1 MKIVIAGAGIGGLT
15 AAMCLRR
22 AGFDVEV
29 FESVSELK
37 PLGVGINIQAG
48 AVRIL
53 SSLGME
59 PALAATG
66 IETRELR
73 YANRHGQT
81 IWADPRGRHAGLPWP
96 QFSIHRGEL
105 QMILF
110 ETAKKIAGADKIKFG
125 RRISTFEQRGSKVV
139 ATFVDRDGQVVETSE
154 SDILI
159 GADGIHSAVR
169 AHFHPNEGPPKWQG
183 ILMWRGVTVGKP
195 FLGGATMVQA
205 GHHTQKFVCYPIS
218 RAHAERGEALIN
230 WICDLHMGDGA
241 MLPREDWNRP
251 GKLEDFLPRFRD
263 WKFDWLDVPEVI
275 RKAHTILEFPMVDR
289 DPLPRWSHGRITLL
303 GDAAHPMYPIGSNG
317 ASQAIID
324 GEAITQELAAGR
336 RSRSGLAALRK
347 APAAADGAHRRE
359 QPPQGHRH
367 HARHRRG
374 TRAAGLLEPRCR
386 AAAAGAGEDRRR
398 LQAARGAGPRDLAQ
412 AGEWRNKKPALVRTG
427 RGSGL
432 TRPLHRRPPLRGI
445 WLR

>member
-1 MKIVIAGAGIGGLT
+1 MKIVIAGAGIGGLV
-15 AAMCLRR
+15 AAMCLHR
-22 AGFDVEV
+22 AGFDVKVYEAV
-29 FESVSELK
+29 GELK

-53 SSLGME
+53 CGLGLE
-59 PALAATG
+59 PALAATA

-110 ETAKKIAGADKIKFG
+110 NAAREMLGADRLRFG
-125 RRISTFEQRGSKVV
+125 RRITRFAQHHGKVS
-139 ATFVDRDGQVVETSE
+139 AQFVDRDGMPVENAE
-154 SDILI
+154 ADILI

-169 AHFHPNEGPPKWQG
+169 GQFYPDEGPPKWQG

-195 FLGGATMVQA
+195 YLGGATMVQA

-218 RAHAERGEALIN
+218 RVHADRGEALIN

-241 MLPREDWNRP
+241 LPSREDWNKP
-251 GKLEDFLPRFRD
+251 GRLADFLPRFAD

-275 RKAHTILEFPMVDR
+275 RTAHTILEFPMIDR

-324 GEAITQELAAGR
+324 GEAITQELLATADPEIALKRYEER
-336 RSRSGLAALRK
+336 RLPPMARIVDSNRRK
-347 APAAADGAHRRE
+347 GIDIMLDIVE
-359 QPPQGHRH
+359 QRAPQGFTDLESVLPAQELEQIVGDYKRLV
-367 HARHRRG
+367 AQDRE
-374 TRAAGLLEPRCR
+374 TLLK
-386 AAAAGAGEDRRR
+386 
-398 LQAARGAGPRDLAQ
+398 LANAQ
-412 AGEWRNKKPALVRTG
+412 
-427 RGSGL
+427 
-432 TRPLHRRPPLRGI
+432 
-445 WLR
+445 

>member
-15 AAMCLRR
+15 AAMCLHR
-22 AGFDVEV
+22 AGFEVEV
-29 FESVSELK
+29 FEAVNELR

-53 SSLGME
+53 SGLGLE

-110 ETAKKIAGADKIKFG
+110 DAARKTLGADRIKLG
-125 RRISTFEQRGSKVV
+125 RRLTGLAQRGNR
-139 ATFVDRDGQVVETSE
+139 AIARFADDTVEA
-154 SDILI
+154 DILI

-169 AHFHPNEGPPKWQG
+169 AHFYPDEGPPKWQG

-195 FLGGATMVQA
+195 YLGGATMVQA

-230 WICDLHMGDGA
+230 WICDLYQGPHA
-241 MLPREDWNRP
+241 APPREDWNKP
-251 GKLEDFLPRFRD
+251 GKLADFLPRYAGWDFG
-263 WKFDWLDVPEVI
+263 WLNVPEVI
-275 RKAHTILEFPMVDR
+275 RNAHAIFEFPMVDR

-317 ASQAIID
+317 ASQSIID
-324 GEAITQELAAGR
+324 GEAIAQELSAGDDPEKALR
-336 RSRSGLAALRK
+336 RYEECRLPPMARIVESNRRKGIDVMLDIVEERAPQGFSDVHAVLPADELERIVGDYKKLAAQ
-347 APAAADGAHRRE
+347 DRE
-359 QPPQGHRH
+359 TLMRLAGHH
-367 HARHRRG
+367 
-374 TRAAGLLEPRCR
+374 P
-386 AAAAGAGEDRRR
+386 
-398 LQAARGAGPRDLAQ
+398 
-412 AGEWRNKKPALVRTG
+412 
-427 RGSGL
+427 
-432 TRPLHRRPPLRGI
+432 
-445 WLR
+445 

>member
-15 AAMCLRR
+15 AAMCLHR

-29 FESVSELK
+29 LDSVSELR

-110 ETAKKIAGADKIKFG
+110 ETAKKMLGPDKIKFG
-125 RRISTFEQRGSKVV
+125 RRISSFEQKGGKVF
-139 ATFVDRDGQVVETSE
+139 ARFVDRNGDTVETTE
-154 SDILI
+154 SDVLI

-169 AHFHPNEGPPKWQG
+169 AHFYPNEGPPKWQG

-195 FLGGATMVQA
+195 YLGGATMVQA

-218 RAHAERGEALIN
+218 RTHAGNGEALIN

-251 GKLEDFLPRFRD
+251 GKLADFLPRFAD

-324 GEAITQELAAGR
+324 GEAITQELSAGGDPEAALLRYEKR
-336 RSRSGLAALRK
+336 RLPPMARIVESNRRKGIDIMLDIVEERAPQGFDKLDNVLPPAELEKIVADYKQLVAQDRETLLKLAAQNEK
-347 APAAADGAHRRE
+347 T
-359 QPPQGHRH
+359 
-367 HARHRRG
+367 HA
-374 TRAAGLLEPRCR
+374 
-386 AAAAGAGEDRRR
+386 
-398 LQAARGAGPRDLAQ
+398 Q
-412 AGEWRNKKPALVRTG
+412 
-427 RGSGL
+427 
-432 TRPLHRRPPLRGI
+432 
-445 WLR
+445 

>member
-1 MKIVIAGAGIGGLT
+1 MKIVVAGAGIGGLT
-15 AAMCLRR
+15 AAMCLKR
-22 AGFDVEV
+22 ADFDVEV
-29 FESVSELK
+29 YEAIGELR

-53 SSLGME
+53 SNLGLE
-59 PALAATG
+59 PALAATA

-110 ETAKKIAGADKIKFG
+110 DAAQKMLGAGRIKLG
-125 RRISTFEQRGSKVV
+125 RRLTGFAQHGNKVE
-139 ATFVDRDGQVVETSE
+139 ARFGAETVEA
-154 SDILI
+154 DLLI

-169 AHFHPNEGPPKWQG
+169 AQLYPDEGPPKWQG

-218 RAHAERGEALIN
+218 RRHAEKGESLIN
-230 WICDLHMGDGA
+230 WICDMYMGDGA
-241 MLPREDWNRP
+241 TPPREDWNKP
-251 GKLEDFLPRFRD
+251 GRLEDFLPRFKD
-263 WKFDWLDVPEVI
+263 WNFGWLDVPAVI
-275 RKAHTILEFPMVDR
+275 KAAHLIYEFPMVDR
-289 DPLPRWSHGRITLL
+289 DPLPRWSHGRVTLL

-324 GEAITQELAAGR
+324 GEAITQELAKGDDPEKALR
-336 RSRSGLAALRK
+336 RYEERRLPPMARIVESNRRKGIDVMLDIVEERAPQGFTNLESVLPASELEKIVGDYKKLAAQ
-347 APAAADGAHRRE
+347 DRE
-359 QPPQGHRH
+359 
-367 HARHRRG
+367 
-374 TRAAGLLEPRCR
+374 TLLK
-386 AAAAGAGEDRRR
+386 
-398 LQAARGAGPRDLAQ
+398 LANAQ
-412 AGEWRNKKPALVRTG
+412 
-427 RGSGL
+427 
-432 TRPLHRRPPLRGI
+432 
-445 WLR
+445 

>member
-1 MKIVIAGAGIGGLT
+1 MKIAIAGAGIGGLT
-15 AAMCLRR
+15 AAMCLHR
-22 AGFDVEV
+22 AGFEVEV
-29 FESVSELK
+29 FEAVNELR

-53 SSLGME
+53 SGLGLE

-110 ETAKKIAGADKIKFG
+110 EAAKRMLGSDRIKFG
-125 RRISTFEQRGSKVV
+125 RRIIDFEQRGNKVF
-139 ATFVDRDGQVVETSE
+139 ARFCDRDGKTVEE
-154 SDILI
+154 NQSDILV
-159 GADGIHSAVR
+159 GADGIHSVVR
-169 AHFHPNEGPPKWQG
+169 AHFYPDEGPPKWQG

-195 FLGGATMVQA
+195 YLGGATMVQA

-230 WICDLHMGDGA
+230 WICDLYQGPHA
-241 MLPREDWNRP
+241 TPPREDWNKP
-251 GKLEDFLPRFRD
+251 GKLEDFLPRYAGWNFG
-263 WKFDWLDVPEVI
+263 WLDVPDVI
-275 RKAHTILEFPMVDR
+275 RNAHTILEFPMVDR

-317 ASQAIID
+317 ASQSIID
-324 GEAITQELAAGR
+324 GEAITQELLVGDDPEKALQRYEQR
-336 RSRSGLAALRK
+336 RLPPMARIVESNRRKGIDVMLDLVEQRAPQGFANLEAVLPADELERIVGDYKKLAAQ
-347 APAAADGAHRRE
+347 DRE
-359 QPPQGHRH
+359 TLMRLAGHH
-367 HARHRRG
+367 
-374 TRAAGLLEPRCR
+374 
-386 AAAAGAGEDRRR
+386 
-398 LQAARGAGPRDLAQ
+398 Q
-412 AGEWRNKKPALVRTG
+412 
-427 RGSGL
+427 
-432 TRPLHRRPPLRGI
+432 
-445 WLR
+445 

>member
-15 AAMCLRR
+15 AAMCLKR

-29 FESVSELK
+29 LDAVSELK

-110 ETAKKIAGADKIKFG
+110 ETAKKIVGADKVRFG
-125 RRISTFEQRGSKVV
+125 RRISTFEQRGSKVF
-139 ATFVDRDGQVVETSE
+139 ATFVDRSGNTVETTE

-169 AHFHPNEGPPKWQG
+169 AHYYPNEGPPKWQG

-195 FLGGATMVQA
+195 YLGGNTMVQA

-218 RAHAERGEALIN
+218 RKHAEKGEALIN

-251 GKLEDFLPRFRD
+251 GKLEDFLPRFKD

-275 RKAHTILEFPMVDR
+275 RSAHTILEFPMVDR

-324 GEAITQELAAGR
+324 GEAITQELLVGDDPERALQRYEQR
-336 RSRSGLAALRK
+336 RLPPMARIVESNRRK
-347 APAAADGAHRRE
+347 GIDIMLDIVEERAPQGFSSLDAVL
-359 QPPQGHRH
+359 PPQELEKIVADYKRLV
-367 HARHRRG
+367 AQDRE
-374 TRAAGLLEPRCR
+374 TLLK
-386 AAAAGAGEDRRR
+386 
-398 LQAARGAGPRDLAQ
+398 LANAQ
-412 AGEWRNKKPALVRTG
+412 
-427 RGSGL
+427 
-432 TRPLHRRPPLRGI
+432 
-445 WLR
+445 

>member
-1 MKIVIAGAGIGGLT
+1 MKIVIAGASIGGLT
-15 AAMCLRR
+15 AAMCLHR

-29 FESVSELK
+29 FEAVSELK

-53 SSLGME
+53 CDLGLE
-59 PALAATG
+59 PALAATA

-110 ETAKKIAGADKIKFG
+110 NAAREMLGADRIKFG
-125 RRISTFEQRGSKVV
+125 RRIARFAQHHGKV
-139 ATFVDRDGQVVETSE
+139 AAHFVDRDGMPVENTE
-154 SDILI
+154 ADLLI

-169 AHFHPNEGPPKWQG
+169 GQFYPDEGPPKWQG

-230 WICDLHMGDGA
+230 WICDLHVSDGP
-241 MLPREDWNRP
+241 LPSREDWNKP
-251 GKLEDFLPRFRD
+251 GKLADFLPRFEG
-263 WKFDWLDVPEVI
+263 WKFGWLDVPEVI
-275 RKAHTILEFPMVDR
+275 RTAHTILEFPMIDR
-289 DPLPRWSHGRITLL
+289 DPLPRWSHGRVTLL

-317 ASQAIID
+317 ASQAILD
-324 GEAITQELAAGR
+324 GEAITQELLAGDDPE
-336 RSRSGLAALRK
+336 AALQRYEQRRLPPTARIVDSNRRK
-347 APAAADGAHRRE
+347 GIDVMLDIVE
-359 QPPQGHRH
+359 QRAPQGFSNLESVLPAEELEKIVGDYKRLV
-367 HARHRRG
+367 AQDRE
-374 TRAAGLLEPRCR
+374 TLLK
-386 AAAAGAGEDRRR
+386 
-398 LQAARGAGPRDLAQ
+398 LANAQ
-412 AGEWRNKKPALVRTG
+412 
-427 RGSGL
+427 
-432 TRPLHRRPPLRGI
+432 
-445 WLR
+445 

>member
-1 MKIVIAGAGIGGLT
+1 MKIVIAGAGIGGLV
-15 AAMCLRR
+15 AAMCLHR
-22 AGFDVEV
+22 AGFDVKVYEAV
-29 FESVSELK
+29 GELK

-53 SSLGME
+53 CGLGLE
-59 PALAATG
+59 PALAATA

-110 ETAKKIAGADKIKFG
+110 NAAREMLGADRLRFG
-125 RRISTFEQRGSKVV
+125 RRITRFAQHHGKVS
-139 ATFVDRDGQVVETSE
+139 AQFVDRDGMPVENAE
-154 SDILI
+154 ADILI

-169 AHFHPNEGPPKWQG
+169 GQFYPDEGPPKWQG

-195 FLGGATMVQA
+195 YLGGATMVQA

-218 RAHAERGEALIN
+218 RVHADRGEALIN

-241 MLPREDWNRP
+241 LPSREDWNKP
-251 GKLEDFLPRFRD
+251 GRLADFLPRFAD

-275 RKAHTILEFPMVDR
+275 RTAHTILEFPMIDR

-324 GEAITQELAAGR
+324 GEAITQELLATADPEIALKRYEER
-336 RSRSGLAALRK
+336 RLPPMARIVDSNRRK
-347 APAAADGAHRRE
+347 GIDIMLDIVE
-359 QPPQGHRH
+359 QRAPQGFTDLESVLPAQDLEQIVGDYKRLV
-367 HARHRRG
+367 AQDRE
-374 TRAAGLLEPRCR
+374 TLLK
-386 AAAAGAGEDRRR
+386 
-398 LQAARGAGPRDLAQ
+398 LANAQ
-412 AGEWRNKKPALVRTG
+412 
-427 RGSGL
+427 
-432 TRPLHRRPPLRGI
+432 
-445 WLR
+445 

>member
-15 AAMCLRR
+15 AAMCLHRS
-22 AGFDVEV
+22 GFDVEV
-29 FESVSELK
+29 FDSVGELR

-53 SSLGME
+53 SALGME
-59 PALAATG
+59 PAIAATG

-110 ETAKKIAGADKIKFG
+110 EAAKKMLGKSRIKFG
-125 RRISTFEQRGSKVV
+125 CRIVGFEQSGSKVT
-139 ATFVDRDGQVVETSE
+139 ARFVDRNGLPVETVDA
-154 SDILI
+154 DILI

-169 AHFHPNEGPPKWQG
+169 AQFYPNEGPPKWQG

-195 FLGGATMVQA
+195 FLDGATMVQA

-218 RAHAERGEALIN
+218 RAHAEKGEALIN
-230 WICDLHMGDGA
+230 WICDLHMGAKA

-251 GKLEDFLPRFRD
+251 GKLADFLPHFES
-263 WKFDWLDVPEVI
+263 WNFGWLDVPAVI
-275 RKAHTILEFPMVDR
+275 KAAHTILEFPMVDR
-289 DPLPRWSHGRITLL
+289 DPLPRWSHERVTLL

-324 GEAITQELAAGR
+324 GEALAQELSVGDDPEQALKRYEERRLPPMARIVESNRRKGIDIMLDIVEERAPQGFDNLESVLPAEELSGIVADYKKLVAQDRETLLAIAAVQGR
-336 RSRSGLAALRK
+336 SLSARSG
-347 APAAADGAHRRE
+347 
-359 QPPQGHRH
+359 Q
-367 HARHRRG
+367 
-374 TRAAGLLEPRCR
+374 
-386 AAAAGAGEDRRR
+386 
-398 LQAARGAGPRDLAQ
+398 
-412 AGEWRNKKPALVRTG
+412 
-427 RGSGL
+427 
-432 TRPLHRRPPLRGI
+432 
-445 WLR
+445 

>member
-15 AAMCLRR
+15 AAMCLAR
-22 AGFDVEV
+22 AGFEVEV
-29 FESVSELK
+29 FEAVSELR

-53 SSLGME
+53 SGLGLE

-110 ETAKKIAGADKIKFG
+110 RAAQKIVGADRIKFG
-125 RRISTFEQRGSKVV
+125 HRIAGFQQANGKVL
-139 ATFVDRDGQVVETSE
+139 ARFVDREGRDVGQST

-169 AHFHPNEGPPKWQG
+169 AHFYPDEGPPKWQG
-183 ILMWRGVTVGKP
+183 VLMWRGVTVGKP
-195 FLGGATMVQA
+195 YLGGATMVQA
-205 GHHTQKFVCYPIS
+205 GHHNQKFVCYPIS
-218 RAHAERGEALIN
+218 RAHAEKGESLIN
-230 WICDLHMGDGA
+230 WICDLHMGDSA
-241 MLPREDWNRP
+241 QLPREDWNRP
-251 GKLEDFLPRFRD
+251 GRLADFLPRFKD
-263 WKFDWLDVPEVI
+263 WKFGWLDVPEVI
-275 RKAHTILEFPMVDR
+275 EAAHAIFEFPMVDR
-289 DPLPRWSHGRITLL
+289 DPLPRWSHGRVSLL

-324 GEAITQELAAGR
+324 GEALTQELLVGDDPEV
-336 RSRSGLAALRK
+336 ALQRY
-347 APAAADGAHRRE
+347 E
-359 QPPQGHRH
+359 
-367 HARHRRG
+367 
-374 TRAAGLLEPRCR
+374 
-386 AAAAGAGEDRRR
+386 RRR
-398 LQAARGAGPRDLAQ
+398 LPPMARIVESNRRKGIDVMLDIVEQRAPQGFSDLASVLPPEELEKIV
-412 AGEWRNKKPALVRTG
+412 GDYKKLAAQDRETL
-427 RGSGL
+427 L
-432 TRPLHRRPPLRGI
+432 KLAAAQ
-445 WLR
+445 

>member
-15 AAMCLRR
+15 AAMCLHR
-22 AGFDVEV
+22 AGFAVEV
-29 FESVSELK
+29 FEGVNELK

-53 SSLGME
+53 SSLGLE

-110 ETAKKIAGADKIKFG
+110 DAA
-125 RRISTFEQRGSKVV
+125 RRMLGTDRIRLGQRLTGFEQRGSKVHV
-139 ATFVDRDGQVVETSE
+139 RFGADTVEA
-154 SDILI
+154 DVLI

-169 AHFHPNEGPPKWQG
+169 AQFYPDEGPPKWQG

-195 FLGGATMVQA
+195 YLGGATMVQA

-230 WICDLHMGDGA
+230 WICDLYQGPHA
-241 MLPREDWNRP
+241 APPREDWNKP
-251 GKLEDFLPRFRD
+251 GKLADFLPRYAGWDFG
-263 WKFDWLDVPEVI
+263 WLNVPDVI
-275 RKAHTILEFPMVDR
+275 RSAHAIFEFPMVDR

-317 ASQAIID
+317 ASQSIID
-324 GEAITQELAAGR
+324 GEAIAQELSAGDDPEKALR
-336 RSRSGLAALRK
+336 RYEERRLPPMARIVESNRRKGIDVMLDIVEERAPQGFSDLEAVLPANELERIVGDYKRLAAQ
-347 APAAADGAHRRE
+347 DRE
-359 QPPQGHRH
+359 TLMRLAGHH
-367 HARHRRG
+367 H
-374 TRAAGLLEPRCR
+374 
-386 AAAAGAGEDRRR
+386 
-398 LQAARGAGPRDLAQ
+398 
-412 AGEWRNKKPALVRTG
+412 
-427 RGSGL
+427 
-432 TRPLHRRPPLRGI
+432 
-445 WLR
+445 

>member
-15 AAMCLRR
+15 AAMCLKR
-22 AGFDVEV
+22 AGFEV
-29 FESVSELK
+29 AVYETVSELR

-48 AVRIL
+48 AVRVL
-53 SSLGME
+53 SSLGLE
-59 PALAATG
+59 PELAATG

-105 QMILF
+105 QMILLR
-110 ETAKKIAGADKIKFG
+110 GAERLLGAEAIRFG
-125 RRISTFEQRGSKVV
+125 RRIAGFEQRGNKVV
-139 ATFVDRDGQVVETSE
+139 ARFADRDGAAVETVE
-154 SDILI
+154 ADVLI

-169 AHFHPNEGPPKWQG
+169 AQFYPNEGPPKWQG

-195 FLGGATMVQA
+195 FLGGDTMVQA

-251 GKLEDFLPRFRD
+251 GKLADFLPRFEG
-263 WKFDWLDVPEVI
+263 WKFDWLDVPDVI
-275 RKAHTILEFPMVDR
+275 RGAHAVYEFPMVDR
-289 DPLPRWSHGRITLL
+289 DPLPAWSHGHVTLL

-317 ASQAIID
+317 ASQAILD
-324 GEAITQELAAGR
+324 GEAITQELRVGSDPEAALKRYEQR
-336 RSRSGLAALRK
+336 RLPPTARIVDSNRRKGIDIMLDIVEQRAPQGFASLDAVLPPEELEKIVADYKRLASQDRETLLKLAATQS
-347 APAAADGAHRRE
+347 A
-359 QPPQGHRH
+359 
-367 HARHRRG
+367 
-374 TRAAGLLEPRCR
+374 
-386 AAAAGAGEDRRR
+386 
-398 LQAARGAGPRDLAQ
+398 
-412 AGEWRNKKPALVRTG
+412 
-427 RGSGL
+427 
-432 TRPLHRRPPLRGI
+432 
-445 WLR
+445 

>member
-15 AAMCLRR
+15 AAMCLHR

-29 FESVSELK
+29 FEAVNELR

-53 SSLGME
+53 SALGLE

-110 ETAKKIAGADKIKFG
+110 EGARRMLGADKIRFG
-125 RRISTFEQRGSKVV
+125 HRLAGFEQRG
-139 ATFVDRDGQVVETSE
+139 DGVLAHFGARTVEC
-154 SDILI
+154 DILI

-169 AHFHPNEGPPKWQG
+169 AQLFPHEGPPKWQG

-195 FLGGATMVQA
+195 YLGGATMVQA

-230 WICDLHMGDGA
+230 WICDLYQGEHA
-241 MLPREDWNRP
+241 TPPREDWNKP
-251 GKLEDFLPRFRD
+251 GKLEDFLPRYRD
-263 WKFDWLDVPEVI
+263 WDFGWLDVPEVI
-275 RKAHTILEFPMVDR
+275 RSAHAIFEFPMVDR

-317 ASQAIID
+317 ASQSIID
-324 GEAITQELAAGR
+324 GEAITQELSAGDDPEKALR
-336 RSRSGLAALRK
+336 RYEERRLPPMARIVESNRRKGIDLMLDIVEQRAPQGFSDLESVLPADELERIVGDYKKLAAQ
-347 APAAADGAHRRE
+347 DRE
-359 QPPQGHRH
+359 TLMRLAGHH
-367 HARHRRG
+367 
-374 TRAAGLLEPRCR
+374 
-386 AAAAGAGEDRRR
+386 
-398 LQAARGAGPRDLAQ
+398 Q
-412 AGEWRNKKPALVRTG
+412 
-427 RGSGL
+427 
-432 TRPLHRRPPLRGI
+432 
-445 WLR
+445 

>member
-1 MKIVIAGAGIGGLT
+1 MKIVIAGAGIGGLV
-15 AAMCLRR
+15 AAMCLHR

-29 FESVSELK
+29 FEAVSELK

-53 SSLGME
+53 SSLGLE

-66 IETRELR
+66 IETSELR

-110 ETAKKIAGADKIKFG
+110 NAARAMLGGERIRFSRRIAG
-125 RRISTFEQRGSKVV
+125 FEQQASKVF
-139 ATFVDRDGQVVETSE
+139 ARFADRDGRTVETAE
-154 SDILI
+154 ADILV

-169 AHFHPNEGPPKWQG
+169 AQFHPNEGPPKWQG

-195 FLGGATMVQA
+195 FLDGATMVQA

-218 RAHAERGEALIN
+218 RAHAAKGEALIN

-251 GKLEDFLPRFRD
+251 GKLADFLPRFED
-263 WKFDWLDVPEVI
+263 WKFDWLDVPGVI
-275 RKAHTILEFPMVDR
+275 KSAHTILEFPMVDR
-289 DPLPRWSHGRITLL
+289 DPLPCWSHGRVTLL

-324 GEAITQELAAGR
+324 GEAITQELVAGGDPEKALQRYEQRRLPPMARIVESNRRKGIDIMLDIVEQRAPQGFANLENVLPADELNGIVADYKKLVAQDRETLLKLASR
-336 RSRSGLAALRK
+336 RSG
-347 APAAADGAHRRE
+347 
-359 QPPQGHRH
+359 Q
-367 HARHRRG
+367 
-374 TRAAGLLEPRCR
+374 
-386 AAAAGAGEDRRR
+386 
-398 LQAARGAGPRDLAQ
+398 
-412 AGEWRNKKPALVRTG
+412 
-427 RGSGL
+427 
-432 TRPLHRRPPLRGI
+432 
-445 WLR
+445 

>member
-15 AAMCLRR
+15 AAMCLKR

-29 FESVSELK
+29 FEAVGELR

-53 SSLGME
+53 ADLGLE
-59 PALAATG
+59 QALAATA

-105 QMILF
+105 QMILLRAA
-110 ETAKKIAGADKIKFG
+110 EKRLGPGRIKFG
-125 RRISTFEQRGSKVV
+125 RRIAAVEQKGNTVTAR
-139 ATFVDRDGQVVETSE
+139 FVDGGGKAAETADA
-154 SDILI
+154 DILI

-169 AHFHPNEGPPKWQG
+169 AQFYPDEGPPKWQG

-195 FLGGATMVQA
+195 FLDGATMVQA
-205 GHHTQKFVCYPIS
+205 GHHNQKFVCYPIS

-230 WICDLHMGDGA
+230 WICDLHMGNA

-251 GKLEDFLPRFRD
+251 GKLADFLPRFEN
-263 WKFDWLDVPEVI
+263 WKFDWLDVPGVI
-275 RKAHTILEFPMVDR
+275 RAAHAIFEFPMVDR
-289 DPLPRWSHGRITLL
+289 DPLPRWSHGRMTLL

-317 ASQAIID
+317 ASQAILD
-324 GEAITQELAAGR
+324 GEAITQELLAG
-336 RSRSGLAALRK
+336 GDPEAALQRY
-347 APAAADGAHRRE
+347 E
-359 QPPQGHRH
+359 
-367 HARHRRG
+367 
-374 TRAAGLLEPRCR
+374 
-386 AAAAGAGEDRRR
+386 RRR
-398 LQAARGAGPRDLAQ
+398 LPPTAAIVESNRRKGIDVMLDLVEQRAPQGFTRLESVLPAKELEKIVADYKKLASQDRETLQKMARAQ
-412 AGEWRNKKPALVRTG
+412 
-427 RGSGL
+427 
-432 TRPLHRRPPLRGI
+432 
-445 WLR
+445 

>member
-1 MKIVIAGAGIGGLT
+1 MKIVIAGAGIGGLV
-15 AAMCLRR
+15 AAMCLHR
-22 AGFDVEV
+22 AGFDVKVYEAV
-29 FESVSELK
+29 GELK

-53 SSLGME
+53 CGLGLE
-59 PALAATG
+59 PALAATA

-110 ETAKKIAGADKIKFG
+110 NAAREMLGADRLRFG
-125 RRISTFEQRGSKVV
+125 RRITRFAQHHGKVS
-139 ATFVDRDGQVVETSE
+139 AQFVDRDGMPVENAE
-154 SDILI
+154 ADILI

-169 AHFHPNEGPPKWQG
+169 GQFYPDEGPPKWQG

-195 FLGGATMVQA
+195 YLGGATMVQA

-218 RAHAERGEALIN
+218 RVHADRGEALIN

-241 MLPREDWNRP
+241 LPSREDWNKP
-251 GKLEDFLPRFRD
+251 GRLADFLPRFAD

-275 RKAHTILEFPMVDR
+275 RTAHTILEFPMIDR

-324 GEAITQELAAGR
+324 GEAITQELLATADPEIALKRYEER
-336 RSRSGLAALRK
+336 RLPPMARIVDSNRRK
-347 APAAADGAHRRE
+347 GIDIMLDIIE
-359 QPPQGHRH
+359 QRAPQGFTDLESVLP
-367 HARHRRG
+367 ARELEQIVGDYKRLVAQDRE
-374 TRAAGLLEPRCR
+374 TLLK
-386 AAAAGAGEDRRR
+386 
-398 LQAARGAGPRDLAQ
+398 LANAQ
-412 AGEWRNKKPALVRTG
+412 
-427 RGSGL
+427 
-432 TRPLHRRPPLRGI
+432 
-445 WLR
+445 